1 MKKPDRY
8 AGLKDTSPSRH
19 TIPDPS
25 REWRLD
31 GERAARFEAMFDRYA
46 GRVYAYTARRS
57 DPDAAGEVVGETFL
71 IAWRKLDAVPEEP
84 LPWLLN
90 VAAKVRANQRRSA
103 ERRTAF
109 VAGLAGRA
117 RATLLADPLDAVPA
131 RIAVHDAL
139 TRLPAAER
147 EAITL
152 VAWDGLDVREGAA
165 AAGCSRATFSVRLH
179 RARRRLMKELGLSGH
194 PRARTSPRRTI
205 RAEEATPI

>member
-1 MKKPDRY
+1 MKKP
-8 AGLKDTSPSRH
+8 
-19 TIPDPS
+19 
-25 REWRLD
+25 
-31 GERAARFEAMFDRYA
+31 DRYA
-46 GRVYAYTARRS
+46 GRVYAYAARRS
-57 DPDAAGEVVGETFL
+57 DPDAAGEVVSETFL

-90 VAAKVRANQRRSA
+90 VAAKVRANQRRSG

-109 VAGLAGRA
+109 VADLAARA
-117 RATLLADPLDAVPA
+117 RGAQLVDPLDAVPT
-131 RIAVHDAL
+131 RIAVQDAL

-205 RAEEATPI
+205 RAEEATPT